1 MISIDHWPLWIA
13 VIVIGGPIL
22 LSYVIFFYSL
32 YLSRRHLE
40 RLIVA
45 LSNSRAISIDA
56 ENLARGGWLA
66 RLLLVSKITLMVMWP
81 GSGLRNGDLSVSDI
95 RDFPESLRRLLKV
108 KAVLTGGT
116 LIWAAIAFLL
126 VKFR

>member
-1 MISIDHWPLWIA
+1 MINIDHWPLWIA

-66 RLLLVSKITLMVMWP
+66 RPLLVSKITLMVMWP
-81 GSGLRNGDLSVSDI
+81 GSGLRNGDLNVSDI
-95 RDFPESLRRLLKV
+95 RDFPESLRYLLKV
-108 KAVLTGGT
+108 KAVLTGVT
-116 LIWAAIAFLL
+116 LIWATIAFLL

>member
-1 MISIDHWPLWIA
+1 MINIDHWPLWIA

-81 GSGLRNGDLSVSDI
+81 GSGLRNGDLNVSDI
-95 RDFPESLRRLLKV
+95 RDFPESLRYLLKV
-108 KAVLTGGT
+108 KAVLTGVT
-116 LIWAAIAFLL
+116 LIWATIAFLL

>member
-81 GSGLRNGDLSVSDI
+81 GSGLRNGDLNVSDI

>member
-1 MISIDHWPLWIA
+1 MMSIDHWPPWIA

-40 RLIVA
+40 RFIVA
-45 LSNSRAISIDA
+45 LSNSRGISIGVA
-56 ENLARGGWLA
+56 NLAHGGWFA

-81 GSGLRNGDLSVSDI
+81 GAGIRNGDLDISDI
-95 RDFPESLRRLLKV
+95 RDFPGNLRCLLKV
-108 KAVLTGGT
+108 KAVLTGVT
-116 LIWAAIAFLL
+116 LIWATVAFLL

>member
-40 RLIVA
+40 RLVVA

-81 GSGLRNGDLSVSDI
+81 GSGLRNGDLNVSDI

>member
-40 RLIVA
+40 RLVVA

-81 GSGLRNGDLSVSDI
+81 GSGLRNGDLNVSDI
-95 RDFPESLRRLLKV
+95 HDFPESLRYLLKV

>member
-1 MISIDHWPLWIA
+1 MISIDHWSPWIA

-40 RLIVA
+40 RFIVA

-56 ENLARGGWLA
+56 ESLAHGGWLA

-81 GSGLRNGDLSVSDI
+81 GSGLRNGDLNVSDI
-95 RDFPESLRRLLKV
+95 RDFPESLRCLLKV
-108 KAVLTGGT
+108 KAVLTGGA
-116 LIWAAIAFLL
+116 LIWATIAFLL